1 MDVAME
7 LSRVLITELGEQ
19 QVIFLREKGGKRTF
33 PILIGT
39 AEALAIDRRIKGHLP
54 PRPMTH
60 DLLANVIEAMGGTLE
75 RIVVNDLREHTF
87 YASLHIARNGEEIE
101 IDCRP
106 SDAIALGSAFQTP
119 IFVAEHVLEEVC
131 REPASA
137 EERIEILRR
146 RMTMLAEKI
155 EEISDRLA
163 DTNFLAVAPEPVIEE
178 HRRQLEEMRAEYE
191 AIDRV
196 LKKLS

>member
-1 MDVAME
+1 MDVPME

-19 QVIFLREKGGKRTF
+19 QVIFLREKDGKRSF

-39 AEALAIDRRIKGHLP
+39 AEALAIDRRIKGLLP

-60 DLLANVIEAMGGTLE
+60 DLLAGVIEAMGGRLD
-75 RIVVNDLREHTF
+75 RIVVNDLRDHTF
-87 YASLHIARNGEEIE
+87 YARLYIVRDGEEIE
-101 IDCRP
+101 VDSRP
-106 SDAIALGSAFQTP
+106 SDAIALGSAFGTP

-146 RMTMLAEKI
+146 RMAMLAEKI
-155 EEISDRLA
+155 EEVMHRLG
-163 DTNFLAVAPEPVIEE
+163 DESFLAVAPEAVVDE
-178 HRRQLEEMRAEYE
+178 HRRHLEEMQSEYD